1 MLVKNENRGRR
12 NNMSPN
18 PVVRSTLAWAPALL
32 LALAAP
38 EAAAQAQPEAS
49 APVARPGDTSAA
61 AARESVGSFL
71 DAPPELL
78 ARLSDREVFRLLQD
92 RLDLERRRNEPEWVS
107 GAVPLAFFAAVFFVV
122 WIVLQH
128 RARQEAKRHETMR
141 AMIDKGMEIPREL
154 IAPVR
159 KNGTESPA
167 MRDLRRGLLL
177 ISGGIGVSA
186 LFAVIGIWEEEAL
199 RGTGIGLVPLFLGI
213 GYLIVGRLGRKAE
226 LRE

>member
-1 MLVKNENRGRR
+1 
-12 NNMSPN
+12 MSQN
-18 PVVRSTLAWAPALL
+18 PVVRPALAWVPALL

-38 EAAAQAQPEAS
+38 EAAAQAQPPAAPPLAGEADS
-49 APVARPGDTSAA
+49 SAA

-71 DAPPELL
+71 GASPEMIE
-78 ARLSDREVFRLLQD
+78 RLSDRQVFRLLQN
-92 RLDLERRRNEPEWVS
+92 RLDVERQRNTPEWVA
-107 GAVPLAFFAAVFFVV
+107 GVVPVAFFAAVFLVV

-128 RARQEAKRHETMR
+128 RGRQDAKRHETMR

-159 KNGTESPA
+159 RNGTESPA

-177 ISGGIGVSA
+177 ISGGIGLSA
-186 LFAVIGIWEEEAL
+186 FFAVIGIWEEEAL
-199 RGTGIGLVPLFLGI
+199 RGTGLGLVPLFLGI

-226 LRE
+226 PRE